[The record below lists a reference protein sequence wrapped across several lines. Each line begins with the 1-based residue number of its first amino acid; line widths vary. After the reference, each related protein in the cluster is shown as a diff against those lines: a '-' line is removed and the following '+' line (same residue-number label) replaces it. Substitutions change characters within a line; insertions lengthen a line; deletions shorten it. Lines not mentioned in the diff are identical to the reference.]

1 MLVHPRGPL
10 GHSDGDAVLH
20 AIADALL
27 GAAGLDDLGTLFP
40 DSDAR
45 WKDAPSAQLLAEA
58 LRRVEKAGYRPL
70 NVDVVVTTEG
80 PRIAPHRA
88 RMRASLA
95 RLRGLEADAVN
106 VKGKS
111 LEGLGA
117 LAGGLGVAVQ
127 AVCLL
132 EAAGKPSKTAERA
145 AKRGAL
151 TSPARPARAR
161 GGTRAR
167 RRARS

>member
-1 MLVHPRGPL
+1 MSQRVGIGFDLHRLVPGRPCVLSGVRFDHPRGPL

-45 WKDAPSAQLLAEA
+45 WQGADSQTLLAEVVQ
-58 LRRVEKAGYRPL
+58 RVRAAGWRAVNL
-70 NVDVVVTTEG
+70 DVVIATEG
-80 PRIAPHRA
+80 PKIAPRRA
-88 RMRASLA
+88 EMRAAIA
-95 RLRGLEADAVN
+95 RLVGLAPEAVN

-117 LAGGLGVAVQ
+117 LAGGAGVAVQ
-127 AVCLL
+127 AVCLI
-132 EAAGKPSKTAERA
+132 EHD
-145 AKRGAL
+145 
-151 TSPARPARAR
+151 
-161 GGTRAR
+161 
-167 RRARS
+167 RS